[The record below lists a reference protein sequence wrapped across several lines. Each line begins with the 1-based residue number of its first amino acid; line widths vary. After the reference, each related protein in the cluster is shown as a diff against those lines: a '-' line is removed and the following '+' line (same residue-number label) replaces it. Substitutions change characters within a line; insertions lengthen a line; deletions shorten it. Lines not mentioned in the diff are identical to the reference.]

1 MKKLQ
6 NQIGGAITALAIAF
20 SFAFTGP
27 AAQAAAN
34 PDAASG
40 DTATVISVSGKA
52 TVFHNGKSDRVKK
65 GMILGQGAKIAT
77 GLGQVKLDI
86 GIHGVVTID
95 SRSEMTIDELSRPAA
110 TPDAGKTVFNLTK
123 GALLGSAKKISAES
137 EYQVKTAKGVA
148 GIRGTEYLI
157 LAVGIFKCAS
167 GQLVI
172 VMFAV
177 DPATL
182 QPKVFTVT
190 PGNKLDATATIEKVT
205 NMSAAEAADVVNKA
219 AGGAGGGGTPQ
230 LIVPRQP
237 TEAFISPTTGG
248 LIQRINS
255 EDIHIPSE

>member
-6 NQIGGAITALAIAF
+6 NHIFGALAALALTFTFAF
-20 SFAFTGP
+20 SGP
-27 AAQAAAN
+27 AAHAAAN

-40 DTATVISVSGKA
+40 DTATVISVAGKA
-52 TVFHNGKSDRVKK
+52 TVFQNGKSERVKK
-65 GMILGQGAKIAT
+65 GMILGKGAKIAT

-95 SRSEMTIDELSRPAA
+95 SRSEMTIDELSRPVAN
-110 TPDAGKTVFNLTK
+110 PDAGKTVFNLTK

-172 VMFAV
+172 VMVAI
-177 DPATL
+177 DPTTL

-190 PGNKLDATATIEKVT
+190 PGNKLDATATIEKLT
-205 NMSAAEAADVVNKA
+205 GMTAAESAEVVKKA
-219 AGGAGGGGTPQ
+219 SGGPVSSGV
-230 LIVPRQP
+230 IVIPAKP
-237 TEAFISPTTGG
+237 TEAFISPVRGNNG
-248 LIQRINS
+248 RLIQHIDVG
-255 EDIHIPSE
+255 DITPP